1 MPFNAPPP
9 NSQKLYNE
17 IDANQSESLNDSIPE
32 IKVKTAF
39 NGQIYVTYIANTV
52 SFSQF
57 EDEMRD
63 ICGFTPGNPFTV
75 KWVDEEGDPCT
86 ISSQVRPIFPLF
98 RLLVCTRA
106 SQKFQS
112 YLRHSGLN
120 QNGQKHF

>member
-86 ISSQVRPIFPLF
+86 ISSQVRPVFRLF
-98 RLLVCTRA
+98 RLVVYVF
-106 SQKFQS
+106 SFFDPIKS
-112 YLRHSGLN
+112 S
-120 QNGQKHF
+120 